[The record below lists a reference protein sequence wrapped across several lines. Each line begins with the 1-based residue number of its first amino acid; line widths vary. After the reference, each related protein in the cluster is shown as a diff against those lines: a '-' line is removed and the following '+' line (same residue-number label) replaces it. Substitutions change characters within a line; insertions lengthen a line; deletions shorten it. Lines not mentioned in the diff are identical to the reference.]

1 MLLKRK
7 TNSSNLISILFISFL
22 TLTFWQCQTAEAP
35 ILTVEKDDHIVLIGN
50 NLCSRMLNFGHF
62 ETEMHLRY
70 PDNQLFIRNMGDGGN
85 TPGFRP
91 HSGRFSPWAFP
102 GAEKFQTEL
111 ANFSNSQGH
120 FETPDQ
126 WLTKLKADKIL
137 AFFGYSESFEGA
149 AGLENFKGELDA
161 FIQHTMIQEYNGESA
176 PELVLVSPIAFQD
189 LSDKYDLPNGEK
201 ENANLKMYAD
211 AIKEIADK
219 RNIPFVDAFNPSKKW
234 FASGKQLT
242 SDGSQLNDAGYQK
255 LADLLAT
262 KIFGGKANSS
272 HKKLVQAAVKE
283 KNWFWH
289 DDFKSPNGVHVFG
302 RRYNPFGPD
311 NYPDEI
317 KKKWEMTAVRDQAI
331 WKAAKGEKMDLAAAD
346 ANTHPLAP
354 VATNYKPGDYGRGE
368 NKYLYGQDALDKLK
382 TAEGYKVALFASEKE
397 FPDLANPVQI
407 SFDNKGRL
415 WVAVMPTYPHYKP
428 GDAKPNDKLIIL
440 EDTDGDNK
448 ADKQIVWADNL
459 HIPVGFEFAPEGVY
473 VSQGTNLVLLTDTD
487 GDDKADKK
495 EIIMSGFDDHDTHHV
510 ISAFCADPSGALYM
524 GEGVFLHTNVET
536 SYGTVRATNG
546 GFYRFSP
553 QRRHLERTA
562 QLAIP
567 NPWGIAFDRW
577 GQNIFAET
585 SGPAVRWMMPGS
597 VKPRYGKAT
606 HKSFDLVQ
614 EEHKVRPTSGLEFVS
629 SRHFPEEVQ
638 GDLLI
643 NNDIGFLG
651 MKQHQV
657 IDDGTGYKFQF
668 RQDLIQGSDTNFR
681 PVDMEFAPD
690 GSLYFI
696 DWHNV
701 LIGHMQHNARDPL
714 RDHVHGRVYR
724 ITYPARP
731 LVEPAKIVDASI
743 DELLD
748 NLKLP
753 EYRTRYRTR
762 RELRAR
768 NADEVLTKLQTWV
781 TKLGEN
787 DENFDNDA
795 AYEHQL
801 LEALWVTWSLN
812 KIDKSLLEKVLKSK
826 DFRARTAAVKVLR
839 YAGHQIDNQ
848 TDLLFEAAQDPHGR
862 VRLEAL
868 VAASWLDKE
877 AGLRIVNEAGKQ
889 ELDEW
894 MVHAHKTAVAH
905 LNGENLKKENTE
917 IRTHLEGEEKA
928 LFVKGKELYEREAY
942 CGTCHQEHGQGLAAA
957 GYPPL
962 KQSKWVRE
970 DAERLIKLT
979 LKGIY
984 GPMTVM
990 NRDYPGIVP
999 MTPFEGLMDDEEV
1012 AAVLTYVR
1020 NTFDNR
1026 AGAIKPEWVKA
1037 VRANIADKEGFYI
1050 AADLLKEHPHY
1061 TKDDDAKSNR
1071 NKLDNLK
1078 PVLE

>member
-1 MLLKRK
+1 MYKR
-7 TNSSNLISILFISFL
+7 
-22 TLTFWQCQTAEAP
+22 
-35 ILTVEKDDHIVLIGN
+35 
-50 NLCSRMLNFGHF
+50 
-62 ETEMHLRY
+62 
-70 PDNQLFIRNMGDGGN
+70 
-85 TPGFRP
+85 
-91 HSGRFSPWAFP
+91 
-102 GAEKFQTEL
+102 
-111 ANFSNSQGH
+111 QG
-120 FETPDQ
+120 EPQ
-126 WLTKLKADKIL
+126 
-137 AFFGYSESFEGA
+137 
-149 AGLENFKGELDA
+149 
-161 FIQHTMIQEYNGESA
+161 
-176 PELVLVSPIAFQD
+176 LVLVSPIAFQN
-189 LSDKYDLPNGEK
+189 LSAKYDLPDGK
-201 ENANLKMYAD
+201 TENANLAMYAE
-211 AIKEIADK
+211 AMKTLAAK
-219 RNIPFVDAFNPSKKW
+219 RNVPFVDVFNPSKKW
-234 FASGKQLT
+234 FASGDQLT
-242 SDGSQLNDAGYQK
+242 IDGSQLNDAGYVK
-255 LADLLAT
+255 FAKLLAD
-262 KIFGGKANSS
+262 KVFGGKPNNT
-272 HKKLVQAAVKE
+272 HKALVHEAVME

-317 KKKWEMTAVRDQAI
+317 KKKREMTELRDQAI
-331 WKAAKGEKMDLAAAD
+331 WKALKGEKMDLTAAD
-346 ANTHPLAP
+346 AKTHPLTP
-354 VATNYKPGDYGRGE
+354 IKTNFKAGDYGRGTGA
-368 NKYLYGQDALDKLK
+368 YLYGDDALK
-382 TAEGYKVALFASEKE
+382 TITTAPGYKIELFASEKE
-397 FPDLANPVQI
+397 FPDLANPVQM

-440 EDTDGDNK
+440 EDTDGDHK
-448 ADKQIVWADNL
+448 ADKQIIWADKL

-473 VSQGTNLVLLTDTD
+473 VSQGTNLKLYTDTD
-487 GDDKADKK
+487 GDDKADKE

-536 SYGTVRATNG
+536 AYGPVRGTNG
-546 GFYRFSP
+546 GFYRFNP

-614 EEHKVRPTSGLEFVS
+614 QEHKVRPTSGLEFVS
-629 SRHFPEEVQ
+629 SRHFPDEVQ

-657 IDDGTGYKFQF
+657 IDDGTGYRFEF
-668 RQDLIQGSDTNFR
+668 RQDLFKGDDPNFR

-690 GSLYFI
+690 GSLYVL

-701 LIGHMQHNARDPL
+701 LIGHMQHNARDPY

-724 ITYPARP
+724 ITYPSRP

-768 NADEVLTKLQTWV
+768 NASEVLSKLENWV
-781 TKLGEN
+781 ARLDKTDVG
-787 DENFDNDA
+787 
-795 AYEHQL
+795 YEHQL
-801 LEALWVTWSLN
+801 LEALWVTWALN
-812 KIDKSLLEKVLKSK
+812 KVDANLLNQVLKAK
-826 DFRARTAAVKVLR
+826 DFRARTAAVRVLR
-839 YAGHQIDNQ
+839 YAGHQITNQ
-848 TDLLFEAAQDPHGR
+848 TDLLVEAAKDENSR

-868 VAASWLDKE
+868 VAGSWLAKNDGLKVVNA
-877 AGLRIVNEAGKQ
+877 AGELP
-889 ELDEW
+889 LDEW
-894 MVHAHKTAVAH
+894 MEHAHETAVAH
-905 LNGENLKKENTE
+905 LNGRNVPKPKDTE
-917 IRTHLEGEEKA
+917 IKTHLEGADRA
-928 LFVKGKELYEREAY
+928 LFVKGKEIYAREAH
-942 CGTCHQEHGQGLAAA
+942 CETCHQEHGQGLAAA

-970 DAERLIKLT
+970 DPERLIKLT
-979 LKGIY
+979 LNGMY
-984 GPMTVM
+984 GPIRVL
-990 NRDYPGIVP
+990 NRDYDGKVP
-999 MTPFEGLMDDEEV
+999 MTAFGKLLDDEEI

-1020 NTFDNR
+1020 NTFDNKSSV
-1026 AGAIKPEWVKA
+1026 ITPEMVEK
-1037 VRANIADKEGFYI
+1037 VRAETAEQDGFYT
-1050 AADLLKEHPHY
+1050 ADELLDMHPHIGQA
-1061 TKDDDAKSNR
+1061 KDAKSNR
-1071 NKLDNLK
+1071 KKLDNLK